1 MRLIASRQIY
11 KSAILICESVYA
23 SRNTNAKKKEWRKE
37 IGMDTIRSDR
47 YVCVNKHTIHTC
59 VCVWIREAYTNKHS
73 VRVWRYERSH
83 QKVLEEGRRSYW
95 QNRDRDAMSVS
106 AVSVRPDAG
115 LLVLLL
121 RCWTRAHPLKVSPSI
136 LNITVKLARLR
147 CSFLPLAR
155 VLAFLPG
162 FLLSCRGMDFGL

>member
-1 MRLIASRQIY
+1 MW
-11 KSAILICESVYA
+11 IC
-23 SRNTNAKKKEWRKE
+23 
-37 IGMDTIRSDR
+37 
-47 YVCVNKHTIHTC
+47 
-59 VCVWIREAYTNKHS
+59 EAYTNKHS
-73 VRVWRYERSH
+73 VRMWRYERSH

-106 AVSVRPDAG
+106 AVSVRLDVG

-121 RCWTRAHPLKVSPSI
+121 HCWTRAHPLKVSPSI

-162 FLLSCRGMDFGL
+162 FLLSCRGMDFGFVTRNLGIMLFRIVAMKVKEIVEYLAKCSFDKND